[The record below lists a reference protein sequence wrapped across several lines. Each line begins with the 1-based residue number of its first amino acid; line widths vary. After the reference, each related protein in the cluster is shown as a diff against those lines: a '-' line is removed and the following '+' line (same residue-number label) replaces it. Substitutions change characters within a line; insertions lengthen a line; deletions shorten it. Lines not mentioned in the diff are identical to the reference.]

1 MVKNNHVDLAGRPLV
16 DVVRGI
22 RKAVGPGVRV
32 TCEARDEA
40 EALAGVAGG
49 ADVILL
55 DNMPPAAMGPL
66 CGVLRAAAGRRAIE
80 IEASGGI
87 TLENVADV
95 ARAGVDRISIGALT
109 HSAPA
114 LDLSLYLEPAR

>member
-1 MVKNNHVDLAGRPLV
+1 MSASRAGLNNPNVS
-16 DVVRGI
+16 
-22 RKAVGPGVRV
+22 
-32 TCEARDEA
+32 
-40 EALAGVAGG
+40 LAGVAGG